1 MLLDSGKNFLIH
13 IIKEVIT
20 AITVNFSKFAYFSIY
35 LNLKNE
41 KDFFVIFYTKK
52 MEYMIARILP
62 QRCWTSKIIGLNP

>member
-35 LNLKNE
+35 LNLKN
-41 KDFFVIFYTKK
+41 DFHLPFSVTF
-52 MEYMIARILP
+52 EDHPHLIL
-62 QRCWTSKIIGLNP
+62 

>member
-1 MLLDSGKNFLIH
+1 MVELNIQF
-13 IIKEVIT
+13 T
-20 AITVNFSKFAYFSIY
+20 YMKFAYFSIY